1 MAYSFQIQSSSKLE
15 GAVKGYEIT
24 AKKGK
29 SETVELGKFNE
40 LEEKIK
46 GIIEENT
53 ALRKKNRDLEGVLNS
68 KEGELEEI
76 KNKIGILSE
85 ERDSVRAKVD
95 SLLDMLQNIPD

>member
-15 GAVKGYEIT
+15 GAAKGYEIT

-29 SETVELGKFNE
+29 SETVELSKFNE

>member
-1 MAYSFQIQSSSKLE
+1 MQNSSKLE

-24 AKKGK
+24 VKEGK

-40 LEEKIK
+40 LEAKIK

-53 ALRKKNRDLEGVLNS
+53 TLRQRNRDLEGVLKS

-76 KNKIGILSE
+76 NNKIRILSD

-95 SLLDMLQNIPD
+95 SLLDMLQNIPE

>member
-40 LEEKIK
+40 LEEKIR

>member
-1 MAYSFQIQSSSKLE
+1 MAYSSQIQNSSKLE
-15 GAVKGYEIT
+15 GAVKGCEIT
-24 AKKGK
+24 VKEGK

-53 ALRKKNRDLEGVLNS
+53 ALRQRNRDLEGVLKS

-76 KNKIGILSE
+76 KDKIRILSE

-95 SLLDMLQNIPD
+95 SLLDMLQNIPE

>member
-1 MAYSFQIQSSSKLE
+1 LAYSFQIQSSSKLE

>member
-1 MAYSFQIQSSSKLE
+1 MAYSSQIQDSSKLE

-53 ALRKKNRDLEGVLNS
+53 VLRQRNRDLEGVLKS

-76 KNKIGILSE
+76 QNKIRILSE
-85 ERDSVRAKVD
+85 ERDSVRARVD
-95 SLLDMLQNIPD
+95 SLLYMLQNIPE

>member
-1 MAYSFQIQSSSKLE
+1 MAYSSQIQNSSKLE
-15 GAVKGYEIT
+15 GAAKGYEIT

-40 LEEKIK
+40 LEGKIK

-53 ALRKKNRDLEGVLNS
+53 VLRQRNRDLEGVLKS

-76 KNKIGILSE
+76 KNKIRILSE
-85 ERDSVRAKVD
+85 ERDSVGAKVD
-95 SLLDMLQNIPD
+95 SLLEMLQNIPE

>member
-1 MAYSFQIQSSSKLE
+1 MAYSIQIQNSSKLE

-24 AKKGK
+24 AKEGK
-29 SETVELGKFNE
+29 SDTVELSKFNE

-53 ALRKKNRDLEGVLNS
+53 VLRQRNRDLEGELKS

-76 KNKIGILSE
+76 NNKLRIFSG

-95 SLLDMLQNIPD
+95 SLLDMLQNIPE